1 MMRKKGS
8 ILKEYKLAIIIALL
22 IIIIGSI
29 GIVVYLKLNN
39 NKIQEFRN
47 EYYTFNYNSSWKVK
61 DKNEKSISL
70 VHNKDANI
78 NIEIVSLEDEYRYL
92 PIEDLLD
99 EFLYNIEIQ
108 NKNYSLLF
116 KESAYITKNN
126 YEGYKMLYEN
136 GESQAMIAIC
146 KKADSLIIFKYEAT
160 NNYFD
165 ILLDSAQNIIYT
177 FNPIDKQFE
186 LSYKLNV
193 DTTDINWNSN
203 EEITSSLKKDTEN
216 YEIAY
221 KNYLVNFSIPLNF
234 ELREINSTSGYFNYS
249 GLSNGSIILFA
260 DVLNTNIYEYVEKDG
275 SLYTNYK
282 YIKEGEDYSNFQE
295 NIKQMELENGIGY
308 IYKNSYTYAGY
319 SSDKNYEQVVLIYEL
334 DTSHI
339 FTIKLEAEKVSIP
352 EELVSKIKLNSSKNY
367 ANYINNK
374 IENGN
379 LICELKEFTD
389 YEKTKIQVVTLKVPE
404 KYKEIDEGYYNIY
417 THRNFGLN
425 YNEEME
431 IYEYDVEYE
440 VYSSLDSKLNS
451 LNSDY
456 NSHKNKGEYKELEY
470 KETITL
476 NGKTF
481 DIYEGGYTDIN
492 GALFFET
499 GREYYYV
506 NSKVL
511 FYKLD
516 TGKVLSIEIKGN
528 GVEISN
534 EVLNELTNFNIET
547 KTNEKRGNEN
557 GL

>member
-1 MMRKKGS
+1 MMRRKGS

-29 GIVVYLKLNN
+29 GIVVYLKLND
-39 NKIQEFRN
+39 NKIKEFRN
-47 EYYTFNYNSSWKVK
+47 EYYTFNYNSSWKIK
-61 DKNEKSISL
+61 DKNEKLISL
-70 VHNKDANI
+70 VHDKDATL

-108 NKNYSLLF
+108 NKEYSLLF

-136 GESQAMIAIC
+136 GESQAMVVIC
-146 KKADSLIIFKYEAT
+146 KKADRLIIFKYEAT

-193 DTTDINWNSN
+193 ETTDISWNSN
-203 EEITSSLKKDTEN
+203 EEITSGLKDVEN

-234 ELREINSTSGYFNYS
+234 ELGELDSTSGYFNYR
-249 GLSNGSIILFA
+249 GLSNGSITLNANIW
-260 DVLNTNIYEYVEKDG
+260 NTNIYEYVEKDG

-308 IYKNSYTYAGY
+308 IYKNSYTYIGY
-319 SSDKNYEQVVLIYEL
+319 SSNKNYEEVVLIYEL

-339 FTIKLEAEKVSIP
+339 FTIKLEASKVSIP

-367 ANYINNK
+367 ASYINNK
-374 IENGN
+374 VENGN

-389 YEKTKIQVVTLKVPE
+389 YERTKVQVITLNVPE
-404 KYKEIDEGYYNIY
+404 KYKEINKGYYNIY

-431 IYEYDVEYE
+431 IYEYDAEYE
-440 VYSSLDSKLNS
+440 VCSSLDSKLDS

-456 NSHKNKGEYKELEY
+456 SSYKSKGEYKELEF
-470 KETITL
+470 KETLTL
-476 NGKTF
+476 NEKTF
-481 DIYEGGYTDIN
+481 DIYEGGYTDIS
-492 GALFFET
+492 GALFSEI

>member
-1 MMRKKGS
+1 MMRRKGS

-29 GIVVYLKLNN
+29 GIVVYLKLND
-39 NKIQEFRN
+39 NKIKEFRN
-47 EYYTFNYNSSWKVK
+47 EYYTFNYNSSWKIK
-61 DKNEKSISL
+61 DKNEKLISL
-70 VHNKDANI
+70 VHDKDATL

-108 NKNYSLLF
+108 NKEYSLLF

-136 GESQAMIAIC
+136 GESQAMVVIC
-146 KKADSLIIFKYEAT
+146 KKADRLIIFKYEAT

-193 DTTDINWNSN
+193 ETTDISWNSN
-203 EEITSSLKKDTEN
+203 EEITSGLKDVEN

-234 ELREINSTSGYFNYS
+234 ELGELDSTSGYFNYR
-249 GLSNGSIILFA
+249 GLSNGSITLNANIW
-260 DVLNTNIYEYVEKDG
+260 NTNIYEYVEKDG

-308 IYKNSYTYAGY
+308 IYKNSYTYIGY
-319 SSDKNYEQVVLIYEL
+319 SSNKNYEEVVLIYEL

-339 FTIKLEAEKVSIP
+339 FTIKLEASKVSIP

-367 ANYINNK
+367 ASYINNK
-374 IENGN
+374 VENGN

-389 YEKTKIQVVTLKVPE
+389 YERTKVQVITLNVPE
-404 KYKEIDEGYYNIY
+404 KYKEINKGYYNIY

-431 IYEYDVEYE
+431 IYEYDAEYE
-440 VYSSLDSKLNS
+440 VCSSLDSKLDS

-456 NSHKNKGEYKELEY
+456 SSYKSKGEYKELEF
-470 KETITL
+470 KETLTL
-476 NGKTF
+476 NEKTF
-481 DIYEGGYTDIN
+481 DIYECGYTDIS
-492 GALFFET
+492 GALFSEI

>member
-29 GIVVYLKLNN
+29 GIVFYLKLND
-39 NKIQEFRN
+39 NKVQEFRN

-61 DKNEKSISL
+61 DKNERAISL
-70 VHNKDANI
+70 VHDKDATL
-78 NIEIVSLEDEYRYL
+78 NIEMVSLEDEYRYL

-108 NKNYSLLF
+108 NKDYSLLF

-136 GESQAMIAIC
+136 GESQAMVVIC
-146 KKADSLIIFKYEAT
+146 KKTDRLIIFKYEST

-203 EEITSSLKKDTEN
+203 DEITSNLKDTEN

-234 ELREINSTSGYFNYS
+234 ELAELDSTSGYFNYR
-249 GLSNGSIILFA
+249 GLSNGSITLYA
-260 DVLNTNIYEYVEKDG
+260 DIWNTNIYEYVEKDG

-308 IYKNSYTYAGY
+308 IYKNSYTYIGY
-319 SSDKNYEQVVLIYEL
+319 SSNKNYEEVVLIYEL

-339 FTIKLEAEKVSIP
+339 FTIKLVATKVSIP

-367 ANYINNK
+367 ASYINNK

-389 YEKTKIQVVTLKVPE
+389 YERSKIQVVTLKIPE

-417 THRNFGLN
+417 AHRNFGLN
-425 YNEEME
+425 YNEETE

-440 VYSSLDSKLNS
+440 VYSSLDSKLNTI
-451 LNSDY
+451 NSDY

-470 KETITL
+470 KETLTL

-499 GREYYYV
+499 GRDYYYV
-506 NSKVL
+506 SSKIL